1 MELIVNGEQLGTD
14 AETLDELLR
23 TFDLEDTEK
32 GVAVA
37 VNDTVVTKD
46 KWSDYRLDENDHIE
60 IIRATQGG

>member
-1 MELIVNGEQLGTD
+1 MKLIVNGEQINTD
-14 AETLDELLR
+14 AETLEKLLR
-23 TFDLEDTEK
+23 TFDVENTEK

-46 KWSDYRLDENDHIE
+46 KWSEYQLNEKDRIE